1 MNDKIIGVPISSK
14 KIQRIYDFLSPF
26 YEYLTSY
33 ENASKAKAL
42 EIADIKNGYVVLE
55 AAFGT
60 GQTLIESAI
69 GVGKKGITC
78 GIDLS
83 HKMLERTRKR
93 VKNLEIETR
102 VDLILGDVRR
112 LPYRSGIFDVVYNS
126 YMLDLIDTSEISQVL
141 AEFKRVLKPG
151 GRLVVVSLSKGE
163 NWYSNMKLYEWIY
176 SNCPTLLGGCRPI
189 LSKPFIEELGFKNVK
204 REFML
209 VGRIMPSEIVWGD
222 KPK

>member
-1 MNDKIIGVPISSK
+1 MNDKIIGVPVSSK

-33 ENASKAKAL
+33 ESASKEKAL
-42 EIADIKNGYVVLE
+42 EVAEIKNGYVVLE

-60 GQTLIESAI
+60 GQTLIESAKR
-69 GVGKKGITC
+69 VGTEGITC

-93 VKNLEIETR
+93 VKKLEIETR

-112 LPYRSGIFDVVYNS
+112 LPYRAGVFDVIYNS
-126 YMLDLIDTSEISQVL
+126 YMLDLIDTPEISQVL

-163 NWYSNMKLYEWIY
+163 NWYTDMKLYEWIY
-176 SNCPTLLGGCRPI
+176 SKCPTLLGGCRPI
-189 LSKPFIEELGFKNVK
+189 LSRPFIEELGFKNVK

-209 VGRIMPSEIVWGD
+209 VGRVMPSEIVWGD

>member
-1 MNDKIIGVPISSK
+1 MPDTIIRVPISSK

-33 ENASKAKAL
+33 ENLSKEKAL
-42 EIADIKNGYVVLE
+42 EIAEIKDGYVVLE

-60 GQTLIESAI
+60 GQTLIGSAMR
-69 GVGKKGITC
+69 VGKEGFTC

-83 HKMLERTRKR
+83 QKMLERTRKR
-93 VKNLEIETR
+93 VKKLEINAR
-102 VDLILGDVRR
+102 VNLILGDVRR
-112 LPYRSGIFDVVYNS
+112 LPYRAGVFDVVYNS
-126 YMLDLIDTSEISQVL
+126 YMLDLIDTPEISQVL
-141 AEFKRVLKPG
+141 AEFNRVLKPG

-163 NWYSNMKLYEWIY
+163 NWYSNMKFYEWIY

-204 REFML
+204 REFIL
-209 VGRIMPSEIVWGD
+209 VGRVIPSEIVWGD